1 MTASIDST
9 ARAANA
15 TVDADIP
22 ALMETIGR
30 DARAAARVLATTDGR
45 PRTAPLKPRQRRCA
59 HALKT
64 SWPPTP
70 GTWRPGAHVGSAPR
84 CLTG

>member
-30 DARAAARVLATTDGR
+30 DARARRAGAGDHRR
-45 PRTAPLKPRQRRCA
+45 PDQGPR
-59 HALKT
+59 
-64 SWPPTP
+64 P
-70 GTWRPGAHVGSAPR
+70 
-84 CLTG
+84 

>member
-30 DARAAARVLATTDGR
+30 DARAAARVLATTDGPTKDRR
-45 PRTAPLKPRQRRCA
+45 P
-59 HALKT
+59 
-64 SWPPTP
+64 
-70 GTWRPGAHVGSAPR
+70 
-84 CLTG
+84 